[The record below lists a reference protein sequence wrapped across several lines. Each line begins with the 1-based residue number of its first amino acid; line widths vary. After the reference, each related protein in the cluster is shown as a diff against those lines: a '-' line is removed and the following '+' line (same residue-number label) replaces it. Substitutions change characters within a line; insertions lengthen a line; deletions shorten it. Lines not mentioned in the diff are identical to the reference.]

1 MRFEPICNC
10 PGVASQWGSY
20 GIGGQEEKFLSEA
33 WVGAISGGMLDN
45 LIFIE
50 EGDSNSD
57 AVMCVLPS
65 LTSTT
70 TRPSLLV
77 SISIVTI
84 VIQSSSK

>member
-20 GIGGQEEKFLSEA
+20 GIGGQEEKLLSEA

-65 LTSTT
+65 LTS
-70 TRPSLLV
+70 RPSLLV